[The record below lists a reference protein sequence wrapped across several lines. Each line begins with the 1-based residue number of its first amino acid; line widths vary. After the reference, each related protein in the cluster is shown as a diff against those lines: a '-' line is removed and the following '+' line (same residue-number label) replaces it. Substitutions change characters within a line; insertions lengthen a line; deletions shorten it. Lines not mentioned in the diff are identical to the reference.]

1 MQNRLFLYPV
11 PKKYCLDLFVKGK
24 KLSVTFTHKNWIRQ
38 RWFDEIWKTALRES
52 WRYIFSL
59 AGIKADL
66 QLQQSGAIRRVLLSD
81 WFKYCSICSEQR
93 KSEKINLF
101 CWSSFTGRSKKFENY
116 QLLWQS
122 LWMKKSFLSKRTE
135 ISNVNQP

>member
-52 WRYIFSL
+52 WRYIFSHLLVSRLIYSCNNL
-59 AGIKADL
+59 A
-66 QLQQSGAIRRVLLSD
+66 QSGEFCSLIGLSIVLFVVNSEKVKKSTYFADHHLREAAKSLKIINFFGSRCE
-81 WFKYCSICSEQR
+81 WKKVFCRKEQR
-93 KSEKINLF
+93 
-101 CWSSFTGRSKKFENY
+101 Y
-116 QLLWQS
+116 P
-122 LWMKKSFLSKRTE
+122 M
-135 ISNVNQP
+135 